1 MYQEVPSYSYQ
12 LPPPTGSEIC
22 TEVEVEDDLEC
33 NCGCQL
39 TCNDFQHFDPVSC
52 QCNCNN
58 TAEMQGCISQGSHK
72 EWDQE
77 SCLCRCTEKNK
88 ACSFGYVYDAINTCR
103 LVWHF
108 RYDLYQWLRC
118 FFQMC
123 STSTPG
129 TTCLSSSYG
138 YLLHLLTSSS
148 WSCWII
154 IRMWNPTMSY
164 VLSTIW
170 GCPDLNATIYLSSR
184 NLCQTSCVDREVF
197 VGTTYTRDIWLVF
210 S

>member
-1 MYQEVPSYSYQ
+1 MQYLQDPNDLRRGQIIVPDQVWVKKCTGSCLNSVYDNIHHQCIAIRKRIKRIRVMYQEVPNYSYQ

-39 TCNDFQHFDPVSC
+39 ACNDFQHFDPVSC

-108 RYDLYQWLRC
+108 RYDLYQ
-118 FFQMC
+118 
-123 STSTPG
+123 
-129 TTCLSSSYG
+129 
-138 YLLHLLTSSS
+138 
-148 WSCWII
+148 
-154 IRMWNPTMSY
+154 
-164 VLSTIW
+164 
-170 GCPDLNATIYLSSR
+170 
-184 NLCQTSCVDREVF
+184 
-197 VGTTYTRDIWLVF
+197 
-210 S
+210 